1 MLGEADE
8 DEDETDG
15 DEDDDDNEAEDA
27 TFRMTMNPESPML
40 AAISSRVVGSMTHTH
55 AVVAPTTR

>member
-1 MLGEADE
+1 MLGEAD
-8 DEDETDG
+8 DDKDG
-15 DEDDDDNEAEDA
+15 NEADADDEAEDA